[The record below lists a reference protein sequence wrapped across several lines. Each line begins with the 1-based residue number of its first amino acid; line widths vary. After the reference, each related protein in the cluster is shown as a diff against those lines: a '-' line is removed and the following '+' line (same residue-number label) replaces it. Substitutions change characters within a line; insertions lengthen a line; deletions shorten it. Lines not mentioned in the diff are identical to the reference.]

1 MHYGLIMKNVFFV
14 IFILMTGFQSTAQVN
29 VQEDD
34 NRIYSVAQVKAIPS
48 EGLNKLKYKLA
59 IELKRYKNERGLDT
73 LIFQFVVE
81 KDGSLSNIQ
90 VKNENL
96 SEKNIQKAIYV
107 LEKSKWIP
115 AKHVGKSVRSL
126 FIITMRL
133 KAD

>member
-1 MHYGLIMKNVFFV
+1 MKNIFLT
-14 IFILMTGFQSTAQVN
+14 IFILLVGFQSIAQEN
-29 VQEDD
+29 KQEED
-34 NRIYSVAQVKAIPS
+34 NRIHTFAQVKAIPS

-59 IELKRYKNERGLDT
+59 IELKKYKNEKDLDA
-73 LIFQFVVE
+73 LIFQFIVE
-81 KDGSLSNIQ
+81 KDGSISNVQ

-96 SEKNIQKAIYV
+96 SEKNIQKAVYV

-126 FIITMRL
+126 FTISMGL